1 MAFSSLTQHE
11 IWPAIFSI
19 SGVFLSFFGIQ
30 AIIPIL
36 RKSFLDDP
44 NKANSAHANPIPSG
58 GGIIFVA
65 ITVFFGLFSWVLG
78 NLSIFESSGWLA
90 WIPLI
95 SLPLAIVGMLDDY
108 RGVSVWIRFGIQFLT
123 AALLLLIS
131 PLQYSWLLV
140 IPLLIAIV
148 AVINFINFIDGM
160 DGVLGASSFVFVLAG
175 VISFSAS
182 GAVDAQGLNPVSL
195 YALLGSLIGFLIW
208 NWSPAKVFMG
218 DVGSTFVGS
227 VFVGY
232 VLQQDSYAS
241 AMSLLLVSFPLLAD
255 AGGCVLRRIQYKQ
268 AILQPHKLML
278 YQRLNQNGWK
288 HSQVAILYC
297 ALTAFLAVIH
307 VWGGL
312 FWMLKAIILES
323 LVLLWLDQRVALRF
337 VESLR
342 RSKNTAKPQAT

>member
-1 MAFSSLTQHE
+1 MAFSSLAQLAV
-11 IWPAIFSI
+11 WPSI
-19 SGVFLSFFGIQ
+19 YSLLGAFLSFFGIQ
-30 AIIPIL
+30 ALIPVL
-36 RKSFLDDP
+36 TKSFLDDP

-58 GGIIFVA
+58 GGIVFVA
-65 ITVFFGLFSWVLG
+65 ITVFFGLFSLVLS
-78 NLSIFESSGWLA
+78 NLSFFNSSGWLA

-131 PLQYSWLLV
+131 PLSFHWLLLF
-140 IPLLIAIV
+140 PLLVAIV
-148 AVINFINFIDGM
+148 AIINFINFIDGM
-160 DGVLGASSFVFVLAG
+160 DGVLGASSFVFILASA
-175 VISFSAS
+175 ISF
-182 GAVDAQGLNPVSL
+182 AVADAINAQVLNPISL
-195 YALLGSLIGFLIW
+195 YALLGALIGFLVW

-232 VLQQDSYAS
+232 VLQQHSYAAS
-241 AMSLLLVSFPLLAD
+241 LSLLLVSFPLLAD
-255 AGGCVLRRIQYKQ
+255 AGGCVLRRIQYRQ
-268 AILQPHKLML
+268 AILKPHKLML

-297 ALTAFLAVIH
+297 SLTAFLAAVH
-307 VWGGL
+307 LWGGL
-312 FWMLKAIILES
+312 AWMFNAIILES
-323 LVLLWLDQRVALRF
+323 VILLWLDQRVAIRF

-342 RSKNTAKPQAT
+342 RSQSKKKPPSS